1 MRKLT
6 HSQIVDQ
13 RLTVETAQEVPRFPV
28 YVCATNIRSLYNIG
42 SLFRTCDAARVQ
54 ELILCGFTP
63 HPPRVEITKTALG
76 AVDTV
81 PWRYEPD
88 ACIALRDLRSKGVK
102 IIAVELTENALAY
115 TELTAAHM
123 PCCLVLG
130 NELTG
135 IADDVLAEC
144 DDAVMIPMHGV
155 KHSLNVSVAA
165 GIVIFEA
172 IRVAS
177 ALPLRHPH

>member
-1 MRKLT
+1 
-6 HSQIVDQ
+6 
-13 RLTVETAQEVPRFPV
+13 
-28 YVCATNIRSLYNIG
+28 
-42 SLFRTCDAARVQ
+42 
-54 ELILCGFTP
+54 
-63 HPPRVEITKTALG
+63 
-76 AVDTV
+76 
-81 PWRYEPD
+81 
-88 ACIALRDLRSKGVK
+88 
-102 IIAVELTENALAY
+102 
-115 TELTAAHM
+115 
-123 PCCLVLG
+123 VLG

>member
-1 MRKLT
+1 MKKLT
-6 HSQIVDQ
+6 FERLVQM
-13 RLTVETAQEVPRFPV
+13 RLTSEQVLAAPRFPV
-28 YVCATNIRSLYNIG
+28 IVCAPNIRSMYNVG

-63 HPPRVEITKTALG
+63 HPPRAEIAKTALG

-81 PWRYEPD
+81 PWRYEHD
-88 ACIALRDLRSKGVK
+88 ACAALRELRSRGVK
-102 IIAVELTENALAY
+102 IIAVELTEEAHPY
-115 TELTAAHM
+115 TELDASDM

-144 DDAVMIPMHGV
+144 DEAVMIPMHGV

-165 GIVIFEA
+165 GIVIFHA
-172 IRVAS
+172 VSAAS
-177 ALPLRHPH
+177 